1 MIPTCCCTCVARLIF
16 MTDPVLSVRDLGVV
30 LHRDEVP
37 NRVLDGVSFD
47 VMAGGIT
54 ALVGES
60 GSGKS
65 TIGLAIQGLLAQDA
79 TPVVAGSIRLA
90 GTEVVDAPA
99 ARLRDLRRTL
109 VRMVP
114 QDPLSALNPVMR
126 VGRQLHE
133 GAAQGQRPEDWL
145 PRVGL
150 PDVARIMAAWPHEL
164 SGGQRQRLLIAMAM
178 MSGAPLIVA
187 DEPTTALD
195 VTVQAQILRL
205 LRQLATDQGM
215 AVLFVTHDLG
225 VAAEL
230 ADRIVVLY
238 GGRVAE
244 HGVAGVV
251 LRQPRHPYSR
261 ALLSARFDL
270 KADRARPLPVT
281 QGDPPGPAAVRIG
294 CAFAPR
300 CAWAVGLCREV
311 APPLA
316 SPDEVGTRVACHRS
330 DEVQSA
336 MIAPTPPWSV
346 IATRA
351 EVALSLTGVSLA
363 FGTVTVLQNVNLT
376 VRNGEAVALVG
387 ISGSGKSTILRLAA
401 GLLRPGTGQVMVAG
415 SRPQMVFQDAMSSL
429 TPWLTVGEQ
438 LGERLRPLRL
448 SGDEARSRVAQALAQ
463 VGLPPDAA
471 RALPRELS
479 GGQAQR
485 VAVARAIVVPPDVLL
500 CDEPISAM
508 DVSLAAQTLN
518 LLGQL
523 RRDLGMAMVFVTHD
537 LAAARI
543 IADRIVVLAQGRIV
557 EDGAAEDVV
566 ARPTSMQAQELIAA
580 TPRLPESALS

>member
-1 MIPTCCCTCVARLIF
+1 
-16 MTDPVLSVRDLGVV
+16 MTDPVLSVRDLRVT
-30 LHRDEVP
+30 LHRDGVA
-37 NRVLDGVSFD
+37 NCVLDGVSFD

-65 TIGLAIQGLLAQDA
+65 TIGLATQGLLASDA
-79 TPVVAGSIRLA
+79 DPRVTGLIMLA
-90 GTEVVDAPA
+90 GTEVVGAAAPV
-99 ARLRDLRRTL
+99 LRHIRRNL

-114 QDPLSALNPVMR
+114 QDPLAALNPVMR

-133 GAAQGQRPEDWL
+133 GAAPGQRPEDWL

-150 PDVARIMAAWPHEL
+150 PDVARIMAAWPHQL
-164 SGGQRQRLLIAMAM
+164 SGGQRQRALIAMAM

-195 VTVQAQILRL
+195 VTVQAQILGL
-205 LRQLATDQGM
+205 LRQLARDQGT

-225 VAAEL
+225 VASEL
-230 ADRIVVLY
+230 ADQIVVLY

-244 HGVAGVV
+244 QGAALAV
-251 LRQPRHPYSR
+251 LRAPRHPYSR
-261 ALLSARFDL
+261 ALLASRFDL
-270 KADRARPLPVT
+270 AADRACPLPVT
-281 QGDPPGPAAVRIG
+281 PGDPPGPAAVRTG

-300 CAWAVGLCREV
+300 CHWAIAVCRDV
-311 APPLA
+311 TPPLA
-316 SPDEVGTRVACHRS
+316 APDSTGTQVACHRA
-330 DEVQSA
+330 EQVRTA
-336 MIAPTPPWSV
+336 TTPASPNWPIV
-346 IATRA
+346 PVGT
-351 EVALSLTGVSLA
+351 ETALRLTGVSLS
-363 FGTVTVLQNVNLT
+363 FGKLTILQGLNLS
-376 VRNGEAVALVG
+376 VCKGEAVALVG
-387 ISGSGKSTILRLAA
+387 LSGSGKSTILRLAA
-401 GLLRPGTGQVMVAG
+401 GLLRPDAGQVHVAG
-415 SRPQMVFQDAMSSL
+415 GPPQMVFQDAMSSL

-438 LGERLRPLRL
+438 LAERLRPQRL
-448 SGDEARSRVAQALAQ
+448 PRDVVRQRVEAALAE
-463 VGLPPDAA
+463 VGLPAVAA

-518 LLGQL
+518 LLGDV
-523 RRDLGMAMVFVTHD
+523 RRRLGMAMVFVTHD

-543 IADRIVVLAQGRIV
+543 IADRIVVLDGGRIV
-557 EDGAAEDVV
+557 EDGAAETVV
-566 ARPTSMQAQELIAA
+566 SQPVSVQARNLIAA
-580 TPRLPESALS
+580 TPRVREGVLA